1 MAKVPRWHSVA
12 AVTAEAKARF
22 AVYGWVVAPRV
33 ALLPCEDALQ
43 RAAYQHR
50 MLAVYWPGGGRVR
63 SHCRFVRPLMQTIL
77 DSLTY

>member
-33 ALLPCEDALQ
+33 ALES
-43 RAAYQHR
+43 RAALSIH
-50 MLAVYWPGGGRVR
+50 P
-63 SHCRFVRPLMQTIL
+63 SRFVYSAMEQFGQTERREL
-77 DSLTY
+77 DYGLYG